1 MAETQIWR
9 APRIRPAGGR
19 ASAASG
25 PHGRG
30 RRAGRRLWAVLNA
43 QALITGTAG
52 APYDVAYIEDD
63 SRRMRRS

>member
-9 APRIRPAGGR
+9 DSRIRRAGSR
-19 ASAASG
+19 ASTASR

-30 RRAGRRLWAVLNA
+30 RRAGQRLWALLNA
-43 QALITGTAG
+43 QALINGTTGTPG
-52 APYDVAYIEDD
+52 DVAFIEDD